1 MRGNESE
8 VNDRPQLYDIVDRD
22 ELRAAI
28 EAKHVREQFHPSE
41 PLAIL
46 NYTEACVYEN
56 GWNDTTLLC
65 RGLIYNTDDGQ
76 VVARPFA
83 KFFNYGQPGAA
94 EIPLD
99 ADVSVT
105 DKVDGSLGII
115 YRRPSDGFYAVATRG
130 SFGSDQALH
139 ATELLGDRYP
149 DFEPDT
155 DTTYLV
161 EIVYPEN
168 RIVLDYGDQD
178 DLILLGAVDI
188 ATGVVDEPA
197 VARVRSG
204 WAGPITET
212 FTYRSLAEALAAAP
226 RPNAEGF
233 VVRRTTGRLGAGLG
247 DSVKIK
253 QEDYVALHKIVTGL
267 SQRTVWQHLVDG
279 LPIEDLIKPL
289 PDEFHTWVREVAHEL
304 NRAVDRRATE
314 LHTAYFDLVSADPTG
329 FSVGATDDAREVKKR
344 FALEAKGHPDAWA
357 LFALYDGKDIRPK
370 LWDQVKPEAF
380 LTPSGRTFSEDAA

>member
-1 MRGNESE
+1 MH
-8 VNDRPQLYDIVDRD
+8 LYDIVDRD
-22 ELRAAI
+22 ELRDAV
-28 EAKHVREQFHPSE
+28 EAKHVREQFHDSE

-56 GWNDTTLLC
+56 GWNPTTLAC
-65 RGLIYNTDDGQ
+65 RGLIYNTETGETA
-76 VVARPFA
+76 ARPFA

-130 SFGSDQALH
+130 SFASDQALH
-139 ATELLGDRYP
+139 ATEILGDRYP
-149 DFEPDT
+149 DFEPAA

-168 RIVLDYGDQD
+168 RIVLNYGDQD

-197 VARVRSG
+197 TARDRGG
-204 WAGPITET
+204 WRGPITKT
-212 FTYRSLAEALAAAP
+212 FTYRSLADALAAPP
-226 RPNAEGF
+226 RDNAEGF

-247 DSVKIK
+247 DTVKIK

-267 SQRTVWQHLVDG
+267 SQRTVWQHLADG
-279 LPIEDLIKPL
+279 QPIEDLILPL
-289 PDEFHTWVREVAHEL
+289 PDEFHTWVLEVAHEL
-304 NRAVDRRATE
+304 NRAVDARHTE
-314 LHTAYFDLVSADPTG
+314 LKLAYHDLIAADPTRYTI
-329 FSVGATDDAREVKKR
+329 GATDDAREVKKR
-344 FALEAKGHPDAWA
+344 FALLAKDHPDAWA
-357 LFALYDGKDIRPK
+357 LFALYDQKDIRSK
-370 LWDQVKPEAF
+370 LWEQAKPEAF

>member
-1 MRGNESE
+1 M
-8 VNDRPQLYDIVDRD
+8 NDRPQLYDIVDRD

-65 RGLIYNTDDGQ
+65 RGLIYNTDNGQ
-76 VVARPFA
+76 VAARPFA

-178 DLILLGAVDI
+178 DLILLGAVDL

-197 VARVRSG
+197 VARGRGG

-226 RPNAEGF
+226 RANAEGF

-279 LPIEDLIKPL
+279 LPIEDLIMPL
-289 PDEFHTWVREVAHEL
+289 PDEFHAWVREVAHDL
-304 NRAVDRRATE
+304 NRLVDRRENE
-314 LHTAYFDLVSADPTG
+314 LQLAFHDVMAKLPHVRFVTG
-329 FSVGATDDAREVKKR
+329 DKRAAKKE
-344 FALEAKGHPDAWA
+344 FALIAKEHTDAWA
-357 LFALYDGKDIRPK
+357 LFAQFDGKDIRPK
-370 LWDQVKPEAF
+370 LWEAAKPEAF
-380 LTPSGRTFSEDAA
+380 LTPSGRTFGEDAA